1 MTSHAQNLNSSEI
14 HSAED
19 DVDNK
24 HTEAV
29 MYHKIKS
36 LVSGF
41 DIDPFGLDFS
51 VTACYVMVLT
61 EAHYENA
68 EEKIVEHQLLKS
80 RFDQL
85 GLLKTIWIFRTSA
98 MYVFCV
104 YMGYLCEGFEVS
116 FSES

>member
-61 EAHYENA
+61 HSLCISGSEY
-68 EEKIVEHQLLKS
+68 IQS
-80 RFDQL
+80 RRDL
-85 GLLKTIWIFRTSA
+85 P
-98 MYVFCV
+98 
-104 YMGYLCEGFEVS
+104 VS
-116 FSES
+116 R